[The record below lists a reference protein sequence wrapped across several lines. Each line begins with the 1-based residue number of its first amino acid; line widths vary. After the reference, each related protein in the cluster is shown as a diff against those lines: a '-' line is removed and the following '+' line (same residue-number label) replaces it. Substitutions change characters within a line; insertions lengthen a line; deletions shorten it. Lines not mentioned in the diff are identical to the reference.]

1 MAEWVPYVVIG
12 CIIFFLIISIAT
24 SRSRIRRIYRRYM
37 NMPNSVDL
45 TGKEYAFILKKH
57 LKLEDLNFALSHGE
71 LTDAYNS
78 KTKTLILSEG
88 VCNTASIASIA
99 IVSHEIGHAVQD
111 KKKSTLLFLT
121 GIFRRVA
128 RLTNKLVIPLLLVSL
143 LCFLTPELDPEIALS
158 FLYVGAIFFILH
170 IFNLLLNIPLELNAS
185 QIALKFLKKNKILK
199 ESEYERVKYLLKVA
213 LQTYIASFFDEIVF
227 FGFKRRNWW

>member
-1 MAEWVPYVVIG
+1 MAESVPYVVIG
-12 CIIFFLIISIAT
+12 CIVLFLIVSIAT
-24 SRSRIRRIYRRYM
+24 SRSRIKRIYRKYM

-57 LKLEDLNFALSHGE
+57 LNLEDLNFALSQGE

-111 KKKSTLLFLT
+111 KKKSGMLILT
-121 GIFRRVA
+121 NIFRRITK
-128 RLTNKLVIPLLLVSL
+128 LTNKLVMPLLAISL
-143 LCFLTPELDPEIALS
+143 LCFLTTELDPEIALT
-158 FLYVGAIFFILH
+158 FLYLGAIFFLFH
-170 IFNLLLNIPLELNAS
+170 VFNLLINIPLEYNAS
-185 QIALKFLKKNKILK
+185 QIALKFLRKNKILK

-213 LQTYIASFFDEIVF
+213 LQTYIASFFDEIIL
-227 FGFKRRNWW
+227 FGFKRRN